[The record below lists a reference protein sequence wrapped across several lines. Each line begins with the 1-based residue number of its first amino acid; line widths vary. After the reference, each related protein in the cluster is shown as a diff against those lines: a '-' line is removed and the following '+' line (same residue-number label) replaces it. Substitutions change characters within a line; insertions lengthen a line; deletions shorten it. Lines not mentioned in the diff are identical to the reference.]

1 MLQVKQGGN
10 EFQEKSTKLFMLWG
24 LPELVSCVEIQ
35 FSRRLRSTLGRT
47 RVDTR
52 RVRLN
57 PALAETSEGLLEEV
71 LCHELAHIAVY
82 ERFGTKAKPHGP
94 EWAGLVRQAGYEP
107 RLSATI
113 DGEKKHTNE
122 LRFEHLCPVC
132 QIVRYAKRP
141 MTSWRCG
148 GCVDAGLEGR
158 LLIRSLGKE

>member
-1 MLQVKQGGN
+1 MKQRDD
-10 EFQEKSTKLFMLWG
+10 EFREKSAKLFMLWG
-24 LPELVSCVEIQ
+24 FSELVHCVDIQ

-47 RVDTR
+47 RVDIH

-57 PALAETSEGLLEEV
+57 PVLAETSDGLLDEV

-82 ERFGTKAKPHGP
+82 ERFGAKAKPHGP
-94 EWAGLVRQAGYEP
+94 EWAGLVRQAGYAP
-107 RLSATI
+107 RLSAAI

-132 QIVRYAKRP
+132 QVVRYAKRP

-148 GCVDAGLEGR
+148 GCVDVGLEGY
-158 LLIRSLGKE
+158 LLIRSLRKE